1 MRIDLLPSCHLGGF
15 TFHEISYFFIEKL
28 RRPLLQF
35 QIEFDA
41 DFSGVA
47 LLRIWKGISRCIYGW
62 FTVHLKSLKKVQFL
76 KTNIVCMNALTIINQ
91 QYFYCTIFFN
101 FWCTLWID
109 SITGNLTTI
118 YTLLSQMTPIFAS
131 STTDIY
137 LYNICT

>member
-76 KTNIVCMNALTIINQ
+76 KTNILCMNALTIINQ
-91 QYFYCTIFFN
+91 QYFYCTFFSIFGVVNWFHN
-101 FWCTLWID
+101 RQLNNNIHSTFTDDDAYIRFFHYWYL
-109 SITGNLTTI
+109 
-118 YTLLSQMTPIFAS
+118 PI
-131 STTDIY
+131 
-137 LYNICT
+137 